1 LNVVKRD
8 IGGWPPGLKIPI
20 GRKSMTKTLTLT
32 SDQLELIVKAAVE
45 AALQSVAPEPK
56 APVKKKKA
64 SSKKKVDPLAPKKT
78 AKPSAPKVDRAARKA
93 QNKVL
98 WRQINGKILKAE
110 NAKTEV
116 LALGFLKEATK
127 MTPAAW
133 TSVHN
138 KIVAKHEVLIAA

>member
-1 LNVVKRD
+1 
-8 IGGWPPGLKIPI
+8 
-20 GRKSMTKTLTLT
+20 MTKTLTLT

-45 AALQSVAPEPK
+45 AALQSVASEPK
-56 APVKKKKA
+56 APVKKKA

-98 WRQINGKILKAE
+98 WRQVNGKILKAG

-116 LALGFLKEATK
+116 LAQGFLQEATK
-127 MTPAAW
+127 LAPASW

-138 KIVAKHEVLIAA
+138 KILAKHEVLCPGIAA

>member
-1 LNVVKRD
+1 
-8 IGGWPPGLKIPI
+8 
-20 GRKSMTKTLTLT
+20 MTKTLTLT

-45 AALQSVAPEPK
+45 AALQSVASEPK
-56 APVKKKKA
+56 APVKKKA

>member
-56 APVKKKKA
+56 APVKKKA
-64 SSKKKVDPLAPKKT
+64 SKKKDPLAPKKT

>member
-56 APVKKKKA
+56 APVKKKA
-64 SSKKKVDPLAPKKT
+64 SKKKDPLAPKKT

-116 LALGFLKEATK
+116 LALGFL
-127 MTPAAW
+127 
-133 TSVHN
+133 
-138 KIVAKHEVLIAA
+138 